1 MATVREVVRLPPLQ
15 YHPLPT
21 NTCIRVIQLLPSD
34 GESICCLLNTVDLMK
49 EQYLFNAASYTWEN
63 ANTIHE
69 RLEEELDFMELIN
82 AKRAMFPPRFPDEII
97 PVTVDRDVLKYR
109 VTHPF
114 IAYEKVG

>member
-1 MATVREVVRLPPLQ
+1 ME
-15 YHPLPT
+15 
-21 NTCIRVIQLLPSD
+21 
-34 GESICCLLNTVDLMK
+34 
-49 EQYLFNAASYTWEN
+49 EQYSFNAASYTWEN

-69 RLEEELDFMELIN
+69 RLEEELDFMELTN
-82 AKRAMFPPRFPDEII
+82 AKRAMFPPQLPDEII